1 MPDVRVVHAPGRL
14 RLILDAPH
22 GNAITDAMVSA
33 LRDVMATAS
42 SVGAGFSRPVKLIT
56 IESAGP
62 DFSFGSSLGEHTPAR
77 MPEVLPRFHALVRDL
92 LRVPALTAA
101 VVSGRCLGGGFE
113 IALAC
118 DVIFASDDAVMGL
131 PEITVGAFPP
141 VGSILLPLK
150 AGASRAASALAT
162 GASRAAADW
171 QAAGLIE
178 TVVSRGELAGA
189 VDRWYESTIARHSAA
204 ALQRAVLASRL
215 VVSRT
220 MDDLLPV
227 TERLYLDDLLTTADA
242 AEGVAAFLD
251 KRPPRWTD
259 S

>member
-1 MPDVRVVHAPGRL
+1 M
-14 RLILDAPH
+14 
-22 GNAITDAMVSA
+22 
-33 LRDVMATAS
+33 
-42 SVGAGFSRPVKLIT
+42 
-56 IESAGP
+56 
-62 DFSFGSSLGEHTPAR
+62 
-77 MPEVLPRFHALVRDL
+77 
-92 LRVPALTAA
+92 
-101 VVSGRCLGGGFE
+101 
-113 IALAC
+113 
-118 DVIFASDDAVMGL
+118 IFASDDAVMGL

-150 AGASRAASALAT
+150 AGASRAASAIAT
-162 GASRAAADW
+162 GASRPVADW

-178 TVVSRGELAGA
+178 AVVPRGELAGA

-204 ALQRAVLASRL
+204 ALQRAVAASRL

-242 AEGVAAFLD
+242 AEGVAAFLE